1 MTSRI
6 IVFFVASLSLC
17 SCENLRIEDQVLQDV
32 FGYAPQASVPLAA
45 DSQFQAAAVTP
56 VPENETTTETEYW
69 EMEDYNPPSID
80 YDVFD
85 WTLTKRVA
93 SLSDENFLISPL
105 GLKLALAILTE
116 AATGVTKNELL
127 SVMGFS
133 LNQTLVRQKFTS
145 IVDSLKKESPQY
157 ILNLGSRVYIGSNVR
172 PKQMF
177 AAIAEEFYKTELKTV
192 DFHNPPEAAKQINS
206 WVSNVTKGK
215 ISNLVSEDDV
225 ASVAVIVLNALYFK
239 GSWRHQFAPNA
250 TKYDQ
255 FYISPN
261 VIKEIPFMNLN
272 EKFYYTESAKLG
284 AKILRMPYLGKKFS
298 MYIIVPIDLLGMS
311 RVMSNINVLRTEM
324 NNLREHYVDVKLPK
338 FKFDYTSQLG
348 GILKELGVR
357 EAFEDTASF
366 PGIARGQYLSERI
379 KISKVL
385 QRSGIEVNEL
395 GSVAYAATEIALVNK
410 FGEDTES
417 QVEVVANRPFLFF
430 IQDELTRQLLVTGR
444 VSDPTLL
451 DGAFKLV

>member
-1 MTSRI
+1 MTLRI
-6 IVFFVASLSLC
+6 IVFFVVSVSIC
-17 SCENLRIEDQVLQDV
+17 TCTQVRIEDQVLHDV
-32 FGYAPQASVPLAA
+32 FGYAPQASIPLAA
-45 DSQFQAAAVTP
+45 DSQFQASAVTP
-56 VPENETTTETEYW
+56 VTENESTTEAQYYEWDY
-69 EMEDYNPPSID
+69 YNPPDIN
-80 YDVFD
+80 YDLFD

-93 SLSDENFLISPL
+93 SSSDENFLLSPL

-127 SVMGFS
+127 IVLGFS
-133 LNQTLVRQKFTS
+133 SDQSTVRQKFTS
-145 IVDSLKKESPQY
+145 IIDSLKKESPQY
-157 ILNLGSRVYIGSNVR
+157 ILNVGSRVYVGSNVR

-192 DFHNPPEAAKQINS
+192 DFHHPPEAAMQINA
-206 WVSNVTKGK
+206 WVSNITKGK
-215 ISNLVSEDDV
+215 ISHLVSEDDV
-225 ASVAVIVLNALYFK
+225 ANVAVMVLNALYFK
-239 GSWRHQFAPNA
+239 GSWRHQFAPNE
-250 TKYDQ
+250 TKYHQ
-255 FYISPN
+255 FYITPT
-261 VIKEIPFMNLN
+261 VTKDIPFMNVN
-272 EKFYYTESAKLG
+272 NKFYYTESAKLR
-284 AKILRMPYLGKKFS
+284 AKILRMPYLGNKFS
-298 MYIIVPIDLLGMS
+298 MYIIVPNDLSGMPH
-311 RVMSNINVLRTEM
+311 VMSNINVLRTEM
-324 NNLREHYVDVKLPK
+324 NNLREHYVDITLPK

-348 GILKELGVR
+348 GILKELGIR
-357 EAFEDTASF
+357 DAFEDTASF

-395 GSVAYAATEIALVNK
+395 GSVAYAATEIALENK
-410 FGEDTES
+410 FGEETES